1 MSKEPKRNV
10 YVGHRY
16 VPKIMGEWDKAE
28 TYEGLS
34 IVTNKGTSYTS
45 KKRVPK
51 GIDILDEEFWVVTG
65 NYNAQIEEYRKN
77 VKEISNNINKVTNEV
92 NSIIEDVFNINKGI
106 DIIENNLNNAT
117 DDIVKLDEKFLKEN
131 KKSKRMF
138 LDLETDL
145 NLNNNN
151 DITEDL
157 ELILN
162 DIEKSNVMLNIPK
175 NEYILNKHIFDKNN
189 KININDGQYT
199 NYKVFSKQDNP
210 YTKTDLEKN
219 KLFTLEK
226 IDELY
231 PTLQGGYL
239 LDQYLYLAFVQRRN
253 ENNTTENGNGII
265 AKVNIHT
272 GEIVNQNV
280 IEIWHANSISYNER
294 DNKLYISYTDITGG
308 RHKGAIVD
316 PVSLEKTGEY
326 SLGNIKYRHNNI
338 NIDNENELIICSSNH
353 VEKKVWIFDLEFNLL
368 HEFDMNTDLDYQ
380 LFQDGTIAKEL
391 IFIPTGASGE
401 RGENLITIYDY
412 VGNKIDEYR
421 ILDTGDDIEKEET
434 QFITI
439 NNDNDKIIMGYNDLK
454 NKNFIFY
461 ESDLYKHSN
470 KGKLMKTTFYSR
482 GNIPAW
488 ETQFGKVSLLPHLD
502 FIQNMGI
509 TAKVGNGIVD
519 MQDPFDFNDMVYS
532 GMFYYVGSEDVKNR
546 PTESTSNGYI
556 LILSSVNNHCV
567 QFVTYTTS
575 NNYNIYMRKGISGNQ
590 WGKWTRLVGFEEM
603 GG

>member
-1 MSKEPKRNV
+1 
-10 YVGHRY
+10 
-16 VPKIMGEWDKAE
+16 
-28 TYEGLS
+28 
-34 IVTNKGTSYTS
+34 
-45 KKRVPK
+45 
-51 GIDILDEEFWVVTG
+51 
-65 NYNAQIEEYRKN
+65 
-77 VKEISNNINKVTNEV
+77 
-92 NSIIEDVFNINKGI
+92 
-106 DIIENNLNNAT
+106 
-117 DDIVKLDEKFLKEN
+117 
-131 KKSKRMF
+131 
-138 LDLETDL
+138 
-145 NLNNNN
+145 
-151 DITEDL
+151 
-157 ELILN
+157 
-162 DIEKSNVMLNIPK
+162 
-175 NEYILNKHIFDKNN
+175 DKNN

-239 LDQYLYLAFVQRRN
+239 LDQYLYLAFVQKRN
-253 ENNTTENGNGII
+253 ENNTTENGNGLI

-502 FIQNMGI
+502 FIQNMGL
-509 TAKVGNGIVD
+509 TARVGNGIVD
-519 MQDPFDFNDMVYS
+519 MQDSFDFND
-532 GMFYYVGSEDVKNR
+532 
-546 PTESTSNGYI
+546 
-556 LILSSVNNHCV
+556 
-567 QFVTYTTS
+567 
-575 NNYNIYMRKGISGNQ
+575 
-590 WGKWTRLVGFEEM
+590 
-603 GG
+603 

>member
-239 LDQYLYLAFVQRRN
+239 LDQYLYLAFVQKRN
-253 ENNTTENGNGII
+253 ENNTTENGNGLI

>member
-1 MSKEPKRNV
+1 
-10 YVGHRY
+10 
-16 VPKIMGEWDKAE
+16 
-28 TYEGLS
+28 
-34 IVTNKGTSYTS
+34 
-45 KKRVPK
+45 
-51 GIDILDEEFWVVTG
+51 
-65 NYNAQIEEYRKN
+65 
-77 VKEISNNINKVTNEV
+77 
-92 NSIIEDVFNINKGI
+92 
-106 DIIENNLNNAT
+106 
-117 DDIVKLDEKFLKEN
+117 
-131 KKSKRMF
+131 
-138 LDLETDL
+138 
-145 NLNNNN
+145 N

-239 LDQYLYLAFVQRRN
+239 LDQYLYLAFVQKRN
-253 ENNTTENGNGII
+253 ENNTTENGNGLI

-391 IFIPTGASGE
+391 IFIP
-401 RGENLITIYDY
+401 
-412 VGNKIDEYR
+412 
-421 ILDTGDDIEKEET
+421 
-434 QFITI
+434 
-439 NNDNDKIIMGYNDLK
+439 
-454 NKNFIFY
+454 
-461 ESDLYKHSN
+461 
-470 KGKLMKTTFYSR
+470 
-482 GNIPAW
+482 
-488 ETQFGKVSLLPHLD
+488 
-502 FIQNMGI
+502 
-509 TAKVGNGIVD
+509 
-519 MQDPFDFNDMVYS
+519 
-532 GMFYYVGSEDVKNR
+532 
-546 PTESTSNGYI
+546 
-556 LILSSVNNHCV
+556 
-567 QFVTYTTS
+567 
-575 NNYNIYMRKGISGNQ
+575 
-590 WGKWTRLVGFEEM
+590 
-603 GG
+603 